1 MDLLKDLKM
10 SVLNF
15 RLVMMYIIHK
25 MLVLLKNQLKCL
37 KDSIFECF
45 FLRSMIDFYFFLN
58 FHNIY

>member
-15 RLVMMYIIHK
+15 RLVMMCIIHK

-45 FLRSMIDFYFFLN
+45 F
-58 FHNIY
+58 